1 MTTGIIHYLLQWWN
15 YKVEGTL
22 PFKCLNLSVFRH
34 VEDAVL
40 ETSSPS
46 LPTQNNNKKPTTTT
60 TNPKKMRHYGVKG
73 KLLPMLTTLEAD
85 FFLSLPPS
93 KIVFGCDPS

>member
-46 LPTQNNNKKPTTTT
+46 LPSQNNNKKPTTNNNKPQKDETLQGERRASAHAH
-60 TNPKKMRHYGVKG
+60 NLRGR
-73 KLLPMLTTLEAD
+73 LLSFPS
-85 FFLSLPPS
+85 SL
-93 KIVFGCDPS
+93 